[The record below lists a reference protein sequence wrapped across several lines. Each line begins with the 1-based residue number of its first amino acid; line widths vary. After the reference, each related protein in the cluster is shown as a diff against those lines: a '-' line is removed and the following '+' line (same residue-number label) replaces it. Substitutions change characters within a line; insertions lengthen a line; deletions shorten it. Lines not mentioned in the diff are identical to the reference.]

1 MQSLRYNNV
10 FRLAIIIVARA
21 ILDRHR
27 KVGHDH
33 PAATAAPSCEARS
46 FFIPTRSFGIA
57 HLARILTKLRE
68 DVKAQAIPHPIHGK
82 SFRCQRANIKQFETT
97 EQNSADQEASPKQT
111 GTWFIRAD
119 SNRERDDYKRTRQ
132 LDSKGQKM
140 LESFFVIDK
149 ETQSKSFVDI
159 LLSVLS
165 I

>member
-46 FFIPTRSFGIA
+46 FFIPTRSFGIVQ
-57 HLARILTKLRE
+57 LARILTKLRE
-68 DVKAQAIPHPIHGK
+68 HAKTQAIPHPIHEK
-82 SFRCQRANIKQFETT
+82 SFRYQRANIKQFETT
-97 EQNSADQEASPKQT
+97 EQNSADQDASSKQT

-119 SNRERDDYKRTRQ
+119 SNKRRDDYKRTRQ

-149 ETQSKSFVDI
+149 ELNQSLFVNI

-165 I
+165 V